1 MCFARNTKSHL
12 KNSQIVRGVSMKKAE
27 EKLLKKQLIFK
38 AWTGILLVKGV
49 IDPVRYNRMMA
60 LIEKM
65 RK

>member
-1 MCFARNTKSHL
+1 
-12 KNSQIVRGVSMKKAE
+12 MKKAE